1 MPYRT
6 KRRGRRSYTKKV
18 APKRR
23 SARASYG
30 RRTYRKS
37 TRSGRSTMSKRRIL
51 NVSSTKK
58 RDTMLCYTNSTAA
71 NQGGSTTYNNNA
83 AIVTGG
89 QSDTTAAAFL
99 WCATGRDNFSN
110 APANLK
116 GTKFDSA
123 TRMSTRPYMVG
134 LSEKL
139 EIQCNTGMP
148 WQWRRIC
155 FTMKGT
161 SLVPNAT
168 ATGFQFSNVLETS
181 NGVVRV
187 MNQVTGNPG
196 SGAMYG
202 LMYVLFKGQVNSDWI
217 DPMTAPTDNSRVSIK
232 FDKTMMMSSG
242 NEDGF
247 IRSYK
252 RWHPMKKTLV
262 YDDDENGGTQLA
274 SAFSAEGRA
283 GMGDYYVLDLFRAR
297 QGSATSDQLS
307 IRPTSTLY
315 WHEK

>member
-1 MPYRT
+1 MAYKYFARKSNPKYRALVRSAKRGGSRRRYRRPTRRT
-6 KRRGRRSYTKKV
+6 KR
-18 APKRR
+18 
-23 SARASYG
+23 
-30 RRTYRKS
+30 KS
-37 TRSGRSTMSKRRIL
+37 GGMSKKRIL

-71 NQGGSTTYNNNA
+71 NQGGGTTYSNSA

-89 QSDTTAAAFL
+89 QADTTAAAFL
-99 WCATGRDNFSN
+99 WCSTGRDNFSN
-110 APANLK
+110 APANQK

-123 TRMSTRPYMVG
+123 TRTSTSPYMVG

-148 WQWRRIC
+148 WQWRRVC
-155 FTMKGT
+155 FTMKGP
-161 SLVPNAT
+161 SLAPNST
-168 ATGFQFSNVLETS
+168 ASGYQFSNVLETS
-181 NGVVRV
+181 NGIVRV

-202 LMYVLFKGQVNSDWI
+202 LMLVLFKGQVNSDWI
-217 DPMTAPTDNSRVSIK
+217 DPMTAPTDNSRVTIK
-232 FDKTMMMSSG
+232 YDKTMMMSSG

-247 IRSYK
+247 IRSCK

-262 YDDDENGGTQLA
+262 YDDDENGGSEQA
-274 SAFSAEGRA
+274 SAFSSEGRA